1 MQDSGVE
8 IKNSLQKHTLFF
20 NLLDEIV
27 TKLTTEIKSIDKTKL
42 DPELT
47 LLVCNLLENS
57 FTTGNKHKIDKKQLV
72 IQILTQIFNLQ
83 DHEKEIVSQQIDFL
97 FNNNKIKKVKFV
109 TNAKNFVCDLLTKK
123 LL

>member
-1 MQDSGVE
+1 MQDSGVD
-8 IKNSLQKHTLFF
+8 IKNSLQKHTLFY

-27 TKLTTEIKSIDKTKL
+27 KKLTTEIKSIDKTKL

-57 FTTGNKHKIDKKQLV
+57 FTSGNKYKIDKKQLV
-72 IQILTQIFNLQ
+72 IQILTQIFNLH
-83 DHEKEIVSQQIDFL
+83 DGEKEIIGQQVDFL
-97 FNNNKIKKVKFV
+97 FLNKKIKKVRLLK
-109 TNAKNFVCDLLTKK
+109 NAKNFLCELLTKK

>member
-1 MQDSGVE
+1 MQDSGVD
-8 IKNSLQKHTLFF
+8 IKNSLQKHTLFY

-27 TKLTTEIKSIDKTKL
+27 KKLTTEIKSIDKTKL

-57 FTTGNKHKIDKKQLV
+57 FTSGNKYKIDKKQLV
-72 IQILTQIFNLQ
+72 IQILTQNFNLH
-83 DHEKEIVSQQIDFL
+83 DGEKEIIGQQVDFL
-97 FNNNKIKKVKFV
+97 FLNKKIKKVRLLK
-109 TNAKNFVCDLLTKK
+109 NAKNFLCELLTKK

>member
-1 MQDSGVE
+1 M
-8 IKNSLQKHTLFF
+8 QKHTLFY

-27 TKLTTEIKSIDKTKL
+27 KKLTTEIKSIDKTKL

-57 FTTGNKHKIDKKQLV
+57 FTSGNKYKIDKKQLV

-83 DHEKEIVSQQIDFL
+83 DGEKEIIGQQVDFL
-97 FNNNKIKKVKFV
+97 FLNKKIKKVRMLK
-109 TNAKNFVCDLLTKK
+109 NAKNFLCELLTKK

>member
-1 MQDSGVE
+1 MQDSGVD
-8 IKNSLQKHTLFF
+8 IKNSLQKHTLFY

-27 TKLTTEIKSIDKTKL
+27 KKLTTEIKSIDKTKL

-47 LLVCNLLENS
+47 LLVCNLLKNS
-57 FTTGNKHKIDKKQLV
+57 FTSGNKYKIDKKQLV

-83 DHEKEIVSQQIDFL
+83 DGEKEIIGQQVDFL
-97 FNNNKIKKVKFV
+97 FLNKKIKKVRMLK
-109 TNAKNFVCDLLTKK
+109 NAKNFLCELLTKK

>member
-1 MQDSGVE
+1 MQDSGID
-8 IKNSLQKHTLFF
+8 IKNSLQKHTLFY

-27 TKLTTEIKSIDKTKL
+27 KKLTTEIKSIDKIKL

-57 FTTGNKHKIDKKQLV
+57 FTTGNKHKIDKKLLV
-72 IQILTQIFNLQ
+72 IQILNEIFCFS
-83 DHEKEIVSQQIDFL
+83 DVEKAIISQQIDFL
-97 FNNNKIKKVKFV
+97 FLNKKIKKVRILK
-109 TNAKNFVCDLLTKK
+109 NAKNFLFELLAKK